1 MTSLTVNQFITDWFN
16 RSRICSC
23 DGHPG
28 NWRCV
33 CTSLTIYVINSADVK
48 AGLHASYA
56 PSSEAWTVFTSSQ
69 PILLKSHRRM
79 IPMLNLRPW
88 PRPTY
93 VILSNFRTISDV
105 SSTGVVRG
113 HERHGKNTLGQS
125 RELSG
130 TACLPQRSDYPFPL
144 VAIFWCC
151 VHFSTSF

>member
-1 MTSLTVNQFITDWFN
+1 M
-16 RSRICSC
+16 
-23 DGHPG
+23 
-28 NWRCV
+28 
-33 CTSLTIYVINSADVK
+33 
-48 AGLHASYA
+48 
-56 PSSEAWTVFTSSQ
+56 VFTSSQ

-105 SSTGVVRG
+105 SSTGAVRS

-130 TACLPQRSDYPFPL
+130 TACFTSKIRLPFSIGGDFL
-144 VAIFWCC
+144 VPCTYFYFFLDIL
-151 VHFSTSF
+151 SM